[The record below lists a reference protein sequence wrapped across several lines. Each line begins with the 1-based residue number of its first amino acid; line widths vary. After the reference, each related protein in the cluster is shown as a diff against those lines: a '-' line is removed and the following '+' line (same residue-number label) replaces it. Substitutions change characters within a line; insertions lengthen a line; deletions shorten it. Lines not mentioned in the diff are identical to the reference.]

1 MNFLIGYCGEDVKE
15 VMIEKLSAD
24 PDIEKL
30 WEKKKKTHPTINSQ
44 RNWNFKFWE
53 NGVTWEWMKC
63 LPQNISADFTK
74 KSLGK

>member
-30 WEKKKKTHPTINSQ
+30 WETLTKTHPTINSQ
-44 RNWNFKFWE
+44 RKWNFKF
-53 NGVTWEWMKC
+53 
-63 LPQNISADFTK
+63 
-74 KSLGK
+74 